1 MGTLG
6 FVPKGKFAEVSIT
19 GYSCP
24 LNCPICRGKW
34 LKGMIPATS
43 PDDLIRVG
51 RKLRKEGVEGI
62 LISGGLG
69 LDGKLPVRPFAS
81 AIREL
86 KRMGF
91 FISVHTGVVGRGEAE
106 LLSRAQ
112 VDLADYELILDGEAI
127 KRAKSLPLKPED
139 FIRSMELLME
149 SSIEVVPHVTVGLP
163 GSKEEWY
170 TEAADTIKELG
181 ISRSVVLVFV
191 PTPGT
196 PFESHDPPHPSRV
209 VEAVRILSKSS
220 KVSLG
225 CMRPPWMKRELDTSL
240 EGLVDRIANPHPSLG
255 LDIVRSCC
263 SIPDRL
269 IERFIRV

>member
-1 MGTLG
+1 MRTLG

-19 GYSCP
+19 GYRCP

-34 LKGMIPATS
+34 LRGMVPTTS

-51 RKLRKEGVEGI
+51 RKLRREGVEGI

-86 KRMGF
+86 KKMGF
-91 FISVHTGVVGRGEAE
+91 FISVHTGVVDREEAE
-106 LLSRAQ
+106 LLSRAH
-112 VDLADYELILDGEAI
+112 VDLADYELILDEKAI
-127 KRAKSLPLKPED
+127 KEAKSLSLKPED
-139 FIRSMELLME
+139 FIRGMEFLTG

-163 GSKEEWY
+163 GSREGWY
-170 TEAADTIKELG
+170 ADAADVIKELG
-181 ISRSVVLVFV
+181 IRRSVVLVFI

-196 PFESHDPPHPSRV
+196 PFEDRDPPSTRRV
-209 VEAVRILSKSS
+209 VEVARILGKSS

-225 CMRPPWMKRELDTSL
+225 CMRPPWMKRSLDKTL
-240 EGLVDRIANPHPSLG
+240 EGVVDRIANPHPNLG
-255 LDIVRSCC
+255 LDIVHACC
-263 SIPDRL
+263 SIPDLL
-269 IERFIRV
+269 IDRFMQV